1 RHRLAGG
8 HHGVIFPRIMQR
20 RGGAAPGHQ
29 LVGLAGHRRNHHRH
43 VMAGIHL
50 ALHMARDVADT
61 IDVCDGRAAEFHHEA
76 AHDDACIPLDKD
88 KFRQLALKTGSA
100 ATERR
105 VYIAARP
112 GASGFLRGFWPE
124 GYRLWRRSCRIGIT
138 EVKRMGRYI
147 DDILQPGEK
156 VLYSTNAHW
165 IFFAPAILLWI
176 LAAALFLLSGLVPAG
191 SPLIMVCWALAAIVA
206 LVALYKTVTAWFH

>member
-1 RHRLAGG
+1 
-8 HHGVIFPRIMQR
+8 
-20 RGGAAPGHQ
+20 
-29 LVGLAGHRRNHHRH
+29 
-43 VMAGIHL
+43 MAGVDL
-50 ALHMARDVADT
+50 ALHMARDVAAS
-61 IDVCDGRAAEFHHEA
+61 IYIGDGRAAEFHHEA

-124 GYRLWRRSCRIGIT
+124 GHGLWRTSCRTGVT

-165 IFFAPAILLWI
+165 VFFLPAILLWI
-176 LAAALFLLSGLVPAG
+176 LAAVFFVLSGMVPAG
-191 SPLIMVCWALAAIVA
+191 SALIVVCWALAAIVA
-206 LVALYKTVTAWFH
+206 VVALYKTAT